1 MFRRLNFLLPNAR
14 LAQKVANELTDLGVS
29 DKNIHTYAEHN
40 LSTGSLNPAT
50 KNQANDEAQ
59 LIEDIF
65 WKGNLTLFFVF
76 LVISII
82 AITTQQY
89 FLALMSLAVMIISF
103 VRGNFFVKHIPHTH
117 LGEFK
122 RALNHNELLMMADV
136 PDEKAGFIE
145 NIIHRHHPAAIEG
158 GSSWTLKGVDI

>member
-1 MFRRLNFLLPNAR
+1 MFRRLNFLLPNAI
-14 LAQKVANELTDLGVS
+14 LAQKVVSELSKLGVK

-40 LSTGSLNPAT
+40 LSTGSLNLAT
-50 KNQANDEAQ
+50 DNQVNNEAQ

-65 WKGNLTLFFVF
+65 WKGNLTLFFIF

-82 AITTQQY
+82 ALNTQQY
-89 FLALMSLAVMIISF
+89 FLLLMSVGVMILSF
-103 VRGNFFVKHIPHTH
+103 AAGNFFVKHIPHTH

-122 RALNHNELLMMADV
+122 HAVNHNELLMMIDV
-136 PDEKAGFIE
+136 PDVKARFIE
-145 NIIHRHHPAAIEG
+145 NTIHRHHPSAIEG